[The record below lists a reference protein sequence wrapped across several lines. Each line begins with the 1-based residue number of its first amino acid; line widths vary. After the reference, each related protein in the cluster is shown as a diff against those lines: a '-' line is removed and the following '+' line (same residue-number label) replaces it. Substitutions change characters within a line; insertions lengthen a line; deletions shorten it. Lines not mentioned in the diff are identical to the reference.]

1 MSSRPKRLQF
11 EWNLLVLV
19 AAALLLFGLV
29 MVYSASS
36 GSAAL
41 GNGNPLGYLERQV
54 AYAVIGVA
62 RSSPFRAFPSS
73 GSAHSRRLS
82 S

>member
-1 MSSRPKRLQF
+1 VSNRPKRLQF

-19 AAALLLFGLV
+19 TVALLLFGLV

-41 GNGNPLGYLERQV
+41 GNGNPLGFL
-54 AYAVIGVA
+54 
-62 RSSPFRAFPSS
+62 
-73 GSAHSRRLS
+73 
-82 S
+82 